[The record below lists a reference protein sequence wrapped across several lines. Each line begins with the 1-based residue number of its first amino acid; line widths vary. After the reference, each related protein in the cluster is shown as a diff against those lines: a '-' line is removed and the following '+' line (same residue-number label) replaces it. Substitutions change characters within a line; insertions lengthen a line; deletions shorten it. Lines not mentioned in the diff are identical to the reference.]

1 MLDWVSPIQPERQTA
16 MAAALVAI
24 EAEQAVFIVPDDGT
38 KIDVKIASE
47 SVWLTAAQMSVL
59 FGRELS
65 GIRRHIRNVFAEK
78 EVPDQEGYRTIPPV
92 TAATGG
98 RPEPTYNL
106 DVIISVG
113 YRVKSQ
119 RGVEFRQWA
128 TRTLKQQLIHQ
139 YRIRAQEAENVL
151 AGLKNI
157 QLLASGVTAEDKTDA
172 AEVLALIE
180 QYARSWQ
187 LLLEYDED
195 KLPQAPAQPTK
206 KMARLTLRQATSAI
220 DGFKEALAKKGQAT
234 ELFGTDRSG
243 HGLASLLG
251 NLEQTWGGTP
261 LYPNVETRAAHLL
274 YFVIKNHP
282 FLDGNKRIGSLL
294 FLHYLNKNGRPLLE
308 ERALVALA
316 LLIAESAPKHKDIV
330 VRLIIS
336 LMTVDGAAPATA
348 VFTA

>member
-1 MLDWVSPIQPERQTA
+1 MD
-16 MAAALVAI
+16 
-24 EAEQAVFIVPDDGT
+24 AEQAVFIVPDDGT
-38 KIDVKIASE
+38 QIDVKIGSE
-47 SVWLTAAQMSVL
+47 TVWLTPGQMADLFDRHHSV
-59 FGRELS
+59 
-65 GIRRHIRNVFAEK
+65 IRKHVRNVFDQGELAE
-78 EVPDQEGYRTIPPV
+78 EGNAQNLRIS
-92 TAATGG
+92 TGG
-98 RPEPTYNL
+98 RPDTAYSL

-139 YRIRAQEAENVL
+139 YRTRAQEAENVL

-195 KLPQAPAQPTK
+195 KLPQAPVQPTK

-220 DGFKEALAKKGQAT
+220 DGFKKALAKKGQAT
-234 ELFGTDRSG
+234 ELFGTDRG
-243 HGLASLLG
+243 GDGLASLLG

-308 ERALVALA
+308 ESALVALA

-336 LMTVDGAAPATA
+336 LMTVDGVTTVLAVPTA
-348 VFTA
+348 